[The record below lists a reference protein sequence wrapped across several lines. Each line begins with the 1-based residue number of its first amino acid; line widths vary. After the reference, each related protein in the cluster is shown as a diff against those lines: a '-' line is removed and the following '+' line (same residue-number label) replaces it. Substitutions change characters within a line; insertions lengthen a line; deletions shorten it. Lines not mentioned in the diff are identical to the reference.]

1 MANRFILH
9 FETMPKGTA
18 QQKGECIRYKFV
30 GDKRVPYVHHFK
42 KASVS
47 ALRTELEWRLKQF
60 KPKTP
65 SERPVRL
72 FLVLY
77 FDIKDKSK
85 WGKVK
90 DTRPDCDNSAKELI
104 DAMTDMGFWKDD
116 ALVADLHIKKYY
128 SEKAS
133 IFVEWSE
140 VEDYE

>member
-133 IFVEWSE
+133 IFVEWE
-140 VEDYE
+140 EIDDD

>member
-133 IFVEWSE
+133 IFVEWE
-140 VEDYE
+140 EINND

>member
-60 KPKTP
+60 KPKAP

-133 IFVEWSE
+133 IFVEWE
-140 VEDYE
+140 EINND

>member
-47 ALRTELEWRLKQF
+47 ALRTEVEWRLKQF
-60 KPKTP
+60 KPKAP

-133 IFVEWSE
+133 IFVEWE
-140 VEDYE
+140 VIEND

>member
-116 ALVADLHIKKYY
+116 ALIADLHIKKYY

-133 IFVEWSE
+133 IFVEWE
-140 VEDYE
+140 EINND

>member
-9 FETMPKGTA
+9 FETKPKGTA

-133 IFVEWSE
+133 IYVEWE
-140 VEDYE
+140 EINND

>member
-65 SERPVRL
+65 SEVPVRL

-104 DAMTDMGFWKDD
+104 DAMTDLGFWKDD

-128 SEKAS
+128 AEKAS
-133 IFVEWSE
+133 IYVEWE
-140 VEDYE
+140 VINDD

>member
-65 SERPVRL
+65 AEVPVRL

-104 DAMTDMGFWKDD
+104 DAMTDLGFWEDD

-128 SEKAS
+128 AEKAS
-133 IFVEWSE
+133 IYVEWE
-140 VEDYE
+140 VINDD